1 MKLNQVIELLKEKQ
15 YQIPFSLLKK
25 YRLLGIS
32 DSELIILIYLIN
44 SNKTTYNPKE
54 ISDSLNIPINEI
66 LEIVNSLSQKS
77 ILSIDMKVK
86 NNIRSEFINL
96 DNLYSKLAFKLLD
109 TEEESSDKKIY
120 QVFETELGRT
130 LSPMEYE
137 IINGWLSSGS
147 SEETILL
154 ALKEA
159 VYNGVSNMRYIDRI
173 IYEWSK
179 KGIKTKEDVEKSR
192 KNFKKKD
199 KKIETTEYDW
209 LNDEANK

>member
-173 IYEWSK
+173 IYEWK
-179 KGIKTKEDVEKSR
+179 RKDIKNKEDIIKD
-192 KNFKKKD
+192 KNNYRNNKKKNVD
-199 KKIETTEYDW
+199 VFDYNW
-209 LNDEANK
+209 LEDE